1 MDRLNSNKN
10 LSFYLSRLQK
20 RWSIVHI
27 ALILLLSTLII
38 VRAAPGYFQGGNWSW
53 INVPRTANTKQ
64 LRGILSTGVI
74 LNDWQII
81 EQKKLRIG
89 GHEWLGQII
98 KQEDSKPILLLL
110 KPQTYYRDKP
120 GVEWMDIN
128 GLERWKTDS
137 SEQINFTVDRDQN
150 PSPTTARFFRA
161 WNRKQTFAVVQWY
174 AFPQGGHYT
183 TANWF
188 WQDLLAQLRGNRV
201 SWVAVC
207 IRIPIEPLGEL
218 KDARPFATSLAAQV
232 QTQLQKIA
240 LNKSPK

>member
-38 VRAAPGYFQGGNWSW
+38 LRAAPGYFQGGNWSG
-53 INVPRTANTKQ
+53 INVAQTANTKQ
-64 LRGILSTGVI
+64 LRNILSTGVM
-74 LNDWQII
+74 LNNWPII
-81 EQKKLRIG
+81 EQKKLSIG
-89 GHEWLGQII
+89 GHDWLGQII

-110 KPQTYYRDKP
+110 KPQTYSRDKP

-137 SEQINFTVDRDQN
+137 YERINFTVDREQN
-150 PSPTTARFFRA
+150 SSSTTARFFRA
-161 WNRKQTFAVVQWY
+161 WNQKQTFAVVQWY
-174 AFPQGGHYT
+174 SFPQGGHYT

-188 WQDLLAQLRGNRV
+188 WRDLLAQLRGNRV

-218 KDARPFATSLAAQV
+218 QDARPFALSLAEQV